1 MIAMLMTGN
10 ERDGMLSLN
19 GIMFRGSILVVAVVF
34 ACSLVAGAAA
44 VDPKQLYAQSSDAMY
59 NLDFNTAQRGY
70 EALTR
75 EYPDN
80 PDYWNALA
88 SSIWLKITFDQQ
100 KLNLESFSG
109 RSTFGTKESHE
120 KLNPEDEKRLRDTI
134 NIAVTKADALLKKNP
149 NDVHALYAKG
159 ISAATLASF
168 ESTVKRSYTS
178 AISDA
183 KAAKTLH
190 QQVLKL
196 DSNFDDARVSVGTY
210 DYVVGVL
217 PTFFRGLVA
226 LFGIRG
232 DGKESGIQQ
241 LEIAA
246 AKGKNAST
254 DAKMVLSVIYSGKK
268 DTTMRSAS

>member
-1 MIAMLMTGN
+1 MESCFAA
-10 ERDGMLSLN
+10 RYLS
-19 GIMFRGSILVVAVVF
+19 VAVVF

-80 PDYWNALA
+80 PDYWNAVA

-134 NIAVTKADALLKKNP
+134 NIAVTKADALLRRIPTTYTPSTPKEFQQRRWR
-149 NDVHALYAKG
+149 ALKVRSNVLTRRP
-159 ISAATLASF
+159 SATP
-168 ESTVKRSYTS
+168 KRRRLC
-178 AISDA
+178 I
-183 KAAKTLH
+183 
-190 QQVLKL
+190 
-196 DSNFDDARVSVGTY
+196 NRC
-210 DYVVGVL
+210 
-217 PTFFRGLVA
+217 
-226 LFGIRG
+226 
-232 DGKESGIQQ
+232 
-241 LEIAA
+241 
-246 AKGKNAST
+246 
-254 DAKMVLSVIYSGKK
+254 
-268 DTTMRSAS
+268 